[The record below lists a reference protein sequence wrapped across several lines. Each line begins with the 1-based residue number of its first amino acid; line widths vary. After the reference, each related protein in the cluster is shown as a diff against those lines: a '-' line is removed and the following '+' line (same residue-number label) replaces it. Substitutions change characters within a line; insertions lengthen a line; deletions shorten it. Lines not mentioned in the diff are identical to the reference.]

1 MFMGFPHGE
10 LLLCAGTA
18 WRRGGRLS
26 IRKQDSRPRH
36 GKQGA
41 RPGAP
46 ARSAVVGGVNYRGA
60 EPMGYSW
67 ETVSFFR
74 HASAGLDVG
83 LVVSI
88 PLTQ

>member
-1 MFMGFPHGE
+1 MGFPHGE
-10 LLLCAGTA
+10 LLLCAA
-18 WRRGGRLS
+18 AVRRPLVDP
-26 IRKQDSRPRH
+26 QDSRPRH

-67 ETVSFFR
+67 ETVSFLR
-74 HASAGLDVG
+74 HASAGPAVR